1 MSAEINKTVKKGKQS
16 KEPKEMVSVI
26 ELSDSMTLL
35 VKKTTTSNDLTIAT
49 GVIVQMYI
57 MAMLQEGKINIK
69 DFKKTLCKF
78 VDNIHESIKE
88 QCKENKK

>member
-1 MSAEINKTVKKGKQS
+1 MSAEINKTVKEVKQP
-16 KEPKEMVSVI
+16 KEPKEKVSVI

-35 VKKTTTSNDLTIAT
+35 VKKTTTSKDLTIAT

-57 MAMLQEGKINIK
+57 MAMLQDGKVNIK
-69 DFKKTLCKF
+69 GFKKTLCEY